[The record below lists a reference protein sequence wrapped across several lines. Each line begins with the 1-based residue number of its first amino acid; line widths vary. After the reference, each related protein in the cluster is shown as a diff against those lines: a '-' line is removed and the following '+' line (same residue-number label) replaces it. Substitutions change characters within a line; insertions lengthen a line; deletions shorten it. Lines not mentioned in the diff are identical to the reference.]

1 MRLMGREK
9 VMAVEEKGEEGGV
22 GRERL
27 RKQLHSPPYFLNALI
42 SMYMSRE
49 RTIVPYRYIYSL
61 YVLVEYKLEINSKP

>member
-1 MRLMGREK
+1 MGREK
-9 VMAVEEKGEEGGV
+9 VMAVEGKGEEGGI

-42 SMYMSRE
+42 STCLVNVPLY
-49 RTIVPYRYIYSL
+49 VPYRYRYMYSP